1 MGLFSVLWV
10 CSSYSSPVY
19 TYGYTGNAA
28 ADAYKWQMSVV
39 MDQVAATDI
48 NGVVYQYTAV
58 KEVQDDMVV
67 SISNKDNLYGGYIF
81 RESDDWSGRPGG
93 TINRFIVLDNIPADR
108 FGEGS
113 IEIDGIGSVVDA
125 SVVYTY
131 RIDTTYDTGNDLV
144 IPDVQDV
151 EIYDALSDQN
161 LTNDTYEVTYSD
173 DEEVIDEEDEE
184 DKDRL
189 EKGLAA
195 AGNSL
200 TIANAVT
207 QAAMLD
213 AINRATNVDAYYAA
227 NIQGGTYRD
236 VNQLIDSKLPENK
249 RGLRNGFAQQVL
261 HDRMVEMQY
270 R

>member
-1 MGLFSVLWV
+1 MLWA

-28 ADAYKWQMSVV
+28 ADSLRWQMG
-39 MDQVAATDI
+39 QVLEQVQGVDI
-48 NGVVYQYTAV
+48 NGVIYQYTAV
-58 KEVQDDMVV
+58 KNVQDDMVV
-67 SISNKDNLYGGYIF
+67 NIGNTGAFNV
-81 RESDDWSGRPGG
+81 SDDWSGRPGG
-93 TINRFIVLDNIPADR
+93 TINRFIVLDNLPAVTL
-108 FGEGS
+108 G
-113 IEIDGIGSVVDA
+113 DGYITVDGVGTLKDV

-131 RIDTTYDTGNDLV
+131 RLDNNYIITDAV
-144 IPDVQDV
+144 IPDLPAI
-151 EIYDALSDQN
+151 EIYDVTKDQYVDDALKPTDID
-161 LTNDTYEVTYSD
+161 LYA
-173 DEEVIDEEDEE
+173 DEEQKDEEEE
-184 DKDRL
+184 SDDRL

-195 AGNSL
+195 ANNSL

-227 NIQGGTYRD
+227 NIAGGKYQE

-261 HDRMVEMQY
+261 HNKMVEMQY
-270 R
+270 K